1 MSFLCQTG
9 RTAWY
14 WGRKGFNRVGPTQ
27 GLVTWTVFASHFPY
41 QALCAKRLWGLL
53 RCLNPLPGEPPSY
66 SHSFIVLS
74 SNYLREVLLVS
85 YLFQE
90 FSGFSLVN

>member
-1 MSFLCQTG
+1 MVCACVPVPLSGVMCK
-9 RTAWY
+9 AVV
-14 WGRKGFNRVGPTQ
+14 GFTEA
-27 GLVTWTVFASHFPY
+27 F
-41 QALCAKRLWGLL
+41 
-53 RCLNPLPGEPPSY
+53 EPVAGGGAPSY